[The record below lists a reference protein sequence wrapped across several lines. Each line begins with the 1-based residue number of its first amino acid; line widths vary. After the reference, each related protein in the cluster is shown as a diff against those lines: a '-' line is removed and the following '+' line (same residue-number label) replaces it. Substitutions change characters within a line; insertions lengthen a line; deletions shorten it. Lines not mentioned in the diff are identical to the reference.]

1 MIEMEKL
8 GKYGV
13 KIKKN
18 MEENY
23 KLRFEELV
31 INGTIMQ
38 KLLEREKEIINK
50 KHLIEKELKQKYP
63 KPQTNEFIVLARYN
77 QMIEGLAEELL
88 KEEIEE
94 KI

>member
-1 MIEMEKL
+1 MEKL

>member
-1 MIEMEKL
+1 MEKL
-8 GKYGV
+8 GKYGI
-13 KIKKN
+13 KIKEN